1 MRLRYF
7 LTIAAAAL
15 ALSACGGAAMPSASA
30 PAASAGSIQ
39 IVDAWARAA
48 SSMSG
53 AMGQAQP
60 TGAAMGDMKPTGA
73 AMGET
78 GGANGAM
85 YMTSR
90 NSGGAAD
97 KLIKAQSDVAKS
109 VELHTVV
116 NDGGV
121 MKMRP
126 VEAIEVPAGGETALK
141 PGGFHVMLIG
151 LTRDLKPGDK
161 VAFKLQFANAG
172 TVDVQ
177 AEVRQQ

>member
-1 MRLRYF
+1 MRLRYI
-7 LTIAAAAL
+7 LTIAAAL
-15 ALSACGGAAMPSASA
+15 ALSACGAAGPSTSA
-30 PAASAGSIQ
+30 PAASAGAIQ
-39 IVDAWARAA
+39 VTDVWARAA
-48 SSMSG
+48 SAMGSG
-53 AMGQAQP
+53 TGQAQP
-60 TGAAMGDMKPTGA
+60 TSAAMGEMKPTGA
-73 AMGET
+73 AM

-85 YMTSR
+85 YMTIR
-90 NSGGAAD
+90 NTGSAAD
-97 KLIKAQSDVAKS
+97 KLLKAQSDVAKS

-121 MKMRP
+121 MKMTP